1 MVRSRYAWA
10 TIAVQTYRVMEFII
24 IISFTVHLYDTDD
37 LGEATLQV
45 AGLLDALDAS
55 EFSSPG

>member
-1 MVRSRYAWA
+1 
-10 TIAVQTYRVMEFII
+10 MEFII